1 MKRKIRQSLAGMKLE
16 ETDLKFP
23 KFIEYD
29 KALDAYTSDLESDY
43 EDHEDED
50 QLMDLDMRFFDTNAV
65 PEKSEDPAEDQAAD
79 QGEKSGATQEAK
91 TEVEESK
98 DQTTEQNS
106 DDVKEEKEEED
117 QGKEQNPE
125 EVKDDKDNKEDEKN
139 HPDKTPLDLA
149 DVLGKVENIVA
160 NLTSTDFVDEDGKAP
175 ALKSVEDVPCHEE
188 EPATSLN
195 EDEPSTSLS
204 RQDTKVLPGEQ
215 ARGPSKRCMSVDQ
228 LMLRFPQRA
237 LTGVIAL
244 SHQETKSVLQL
255 SRTMTRKRMLAAQT
269 LPAEPASKRNR
280 LTESKSS
287 CLATSAD
294 SSKS

>member
-1 MKRKIRQSLAGMKLE
+1 MKLE
-16 ETDLKFP
+16 ETDMVFP
-23 KFIEYD
+23 KFVEYD
-29 KALDAYTSDLESDY
+29 TALDAYSSDLESDF
-43 EDHEDED
+43 EDVEGEEE
-50 QLMDLDMRFFDTNAV
+50 LENLDMQFFSTNGSATI
-65 PEKSEDPAEDQAAD
+65 EKSEDQAAD
-79 QGEKSGATQEAK
+79 QGEKSGGAEDLKPEEVEDSKDEKKNSDEAK
-91 TEVEESK
+91 E
-98 DQTTEQNS
+98 D
-106 DDVKEEKEEED
+106 KEENEQSKEE
-117 QGKEQNPE
+117 NPE
-125 EVKDDKDNKEDEKN
+125 EVKENIKESEENETNEIMRLK
-139 HPDKTPLDLA
+139 KPLDIT

-204 RQDTKVLPGEQ
+204 RQDTKVLPGGQ

-244 SHQETKSVLQL
+244 SRQETKSVLQL

-294 SSKS
+294 SSK